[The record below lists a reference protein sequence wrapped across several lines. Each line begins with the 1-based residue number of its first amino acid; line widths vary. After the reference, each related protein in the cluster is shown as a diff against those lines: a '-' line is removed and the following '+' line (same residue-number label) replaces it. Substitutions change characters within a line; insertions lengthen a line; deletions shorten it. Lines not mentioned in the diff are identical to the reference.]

1 MTENKIETL
10 NKRLKEVR
18 DKFLDLKKCGID
30 EEILEIYLQNKTK
43 LSRRK
48 IKEFLKN
55 LEEFYDKLVKTAI
68 IDSLEE
74 K

>member
-1 MTENKIETL
+1 MVDKITIL
-10 NKRLKEVR
+10 SNRLKEVSK
-18 DKFLDLKKCGID
+18 KFDDLKKCGID

-55 LEEFYDKLVKTAI
+55 LEDFYHKLVKNAI

>member
-1 MTENKIETL
+1 MKKGKIEIL
-10 NKRLKEVR
+10 NERLKEVKE
-18 DKFLDLKKCGID
+18 KFDALKKCGID

-48 IKEFLKN
+48 IKEFLNN
-55 LEEFYDKLVKTAI
+55 LEDFFDKLIRNAI

>member
-1 MTENKIETL
+1 MKKDKITILSE
-10 NKRLKEVR
+10 RLKEVK
-18 DKFLDLKKCGID
+18 DKFEELKKCGID
-30 EEILEIYLQNKTK
+30 SEILEIYLQNKTK

-55 LEEFYDKLVKTAI
+55 LDEFYDKLIKNAI
-68 IDSLEE
+68 INSLED